1 MVLSEISAL
10 SAFPNEAILI
20 TVADTTPFNNG
31 RLGISFVDSYYNY
44 GDEKFKW
51 DNLPL
56 LPANEL
62 DDNNTL
68 TALAPPFER
77 VNMPDVFP
85 LVYTVSGFT
94 DHLHLDFQGGTNH
107 INVYPSRPYPIIT
120 YDSNSK
126 VLYISA
132 GLLPLTAFPSN
143 VKTEEFR
150 KLNVSTPLLPL
161 PSTVTMDGV
170 YKSAAV
176 FGKTVFS
183 YTKPFFNNTAPLFI
197 RLTENRF
204 PKTGFAATTTW
215 SRYSEKIKPA
225 SFLTK
230 IDVAG
235 TSFSAI
241 ADTDEYITEYNC
253 YWDRT
258 VNALS
263 YPVTNISHV
272 DTLIS
277 PDIYYS
283 NGDTGEI
290 PRLYITGNV
299 DPCVSQINFQRIS
312 SGLRYYQQLSI
323 EPKDTSP
330 ASPISAFFFPANTDV
345 NVWYE
350 TSAYH
355 VGDVGS
361 LSSRTLGTN
370 YFAISA
376 KAIPQTSSTSALS
389 AANIPIWG
397 YGADFSYNGQR
408 AFTINFIPSAGIIA
422 NDLSSVTVG
431 VKMVDNY
438 YQTSMDLPSANW
450 LVKSKFIGLNTNN
463 MDKLS
468 AVNQYWLTPGVN
480 VYSLEGKEFTTT
492 PTIKFINSLSADIVA
507 TYDLNF
513 TTTITW
519 NDVEGLRT
527 SYYQQP
533 LSFVL
538 NPDKSVV
545 FLTQSNVTSNSVDI
559 RGSVSPEYD
568 ESTIVRWSV
577 FPPESVIIRNL
588 EDSSIITPNTNIP
601 GGTLSVRI
609 ENLGVDDTTVTLFVP
624 QYGRSAS
631 TTWTPPNNIWSDV
644 TMRVLGSVN
653 DYDPVNTGSISAFF
667 VRNNSLFRV
676 PTDATIRWS
685 STLNDPDASLDFHTQ
700 TDLPIV
706 KNSTY
711 PSTNLYSLIE
721 GDFQSSTTISGP
733 KNVDFRVN
741 CSVFNSSY
749 SYDASRSFYLREYP
763 ENSNVFI
770 DISSNQNPN
779 IISSEYYTTVV
790 YENSAKVK
798 LTADIDTLN
807 IVSSSVKW
815 SVDNILYTG
824 SSVMLNISSAE
835 VCVNISAL
843 DVSPSTGGF
852 GKYNFYDSVCFY
864 ILSTLIPFEYV
875 AFPSINYLP
884 TVNSNLDNYTS
895 TYIAMSSYSACH
907 TENIYFSAL
916 SGFDEYHWSVEGQ
929 TTITTT
935 NTALVP
941 IDTTILGAT
950 NDVSVSAFNLYF
962 PNTNPPSIYNTAS
975 SDGSLYNSPLTLHP
989 FPPTTLTL
997 SLDNNLV
1004 DMRQVTDRN
1013 VNFNAAFSV
1022 VDLSA
1027 STFQLVLSSTE
1038 GIVKRGITLFDNNVN
1053 FSDSFNYGEF
1063 DMFTIEENSLYKFN
1077 VFLEGSANKTINGFD
1092 FCSEV
1097 QPITSNI
1104 LTLTAFDGPD
1114 LSIWTS
1120 HNVLTTTE
1128 NAIIYNTTFN
1138 TPLNPFTAFDFN
1150 NGNGTTT
1157 TRLGFG
1163 PFSASYSVG
1172 ETTYT
1177 LSMTG
1182 YRSNGQTVSA
1192 KWEDF
1197 FILEKG
1203 KEYDPDVNRNASIP
1217 IELPYSLA
1225 DVTISPNSWQFS
1237 ETLNTSFNRMKDNI
1251 NYLNAKC
1258 FLAQNYLPKYAI
1270 GTYGKYKGIVKWRFD
1285 ETLANLETND
1295 INTRY
1300 DDMVKFGQYILLVNN
1315 SKIEVRRD
1323 DISMT
1328 LLNTIETITDVEQIV
1343 NPTRIQILGDRIIV
1357 LDEAKNSI
1365 YVCSLDEYDYSFTLS
1380 HYWGGIGSKNS
1391 RTKLNK
1397 PTDMIVLNDTIYVV
1411 DNDSD
1416 NIKVYNKFLNWTNN
1430 IQIAD
1435 PLAIAGFDD
1444 TLFVLTTNGEIHRFE
1459 NLIET
1464 EVFQG
1469 AVGTNIAYDV
1479 EQNKIYIAS
1488 TDRINVF
1495 SENGSFIN
1503 TIQDIPKMNI
1513 RNVVIQRKELFVLS
1527 NNIIVKMFDPL
1538 NYEKITSLE
1547 TFENTNISYR
1557 IHPNEPVSSFI
1568 INDSISR
1575 LGGILSTLNNSLT
1588 SQVLKFFD
1596 NDDVF
1601 LYSTLSAAT
1610 YTGGCSDANLGI
1622 NELVSYET
1630 INREIFKLYKC
1641 IEDTKDFIDGLDNYP
1656 VLPPFWTWIYH
1667 KIDKNQRPNLNK
1679 TPLSWEEISSANPA
1693 YSGITWNSI
1702 QFSTGYENNF
1712 PVNWRWVDLSST
1724 CLNATTWS
1732 EMESGSAKDFTWEDL
1747 EDPTP
1752 YIPPQFL
1759 FDRCK

>member
-1 MVLSEISAL
+1 MVLSAISAL

-20 TVADTTPFNNG
+20 TVADTTPQLDG

-44 GDEKFKW
+44 GDEKVKW
-51 DNLPL
+51 NNYPL
-56 LPANEL
+56 LPSDEL
-62 DDNNTL
+62 DDDNSL
-68 TALAPPFER
+68 TSLSPPFER

-94 DHLHLDFQGGTNH
+94 DHLHLDFQGGTDC

-120 YDSNSK
+120 YDTNTK

-150 KLNVSTPLLPL
+150 KLNVATQLQPL
-161 PSTVTMDGV
+161 PSSLTMDGV
-170 YKSAAV
+170 YKSTAV
-176 FGKTVFS
+176 FGKTVYS
-183 YTKPFFNNTAPLFI
+183 YTKPFFNNTAALFI
-197 RLTENRF
+197 PLTEYRY
-204 PKTGFAATTTW
+204 PKTGYTATTNW
-215 SRYSEKIKPA
+215 SLYSEKINPS

-230 IDVAG
+230 INTSG
-235 TSFSAI
+235 TSFSATGDI
-241 ADTDEYITEYNC
+241 DDYTTEYNC

-263 YPVTNISHV
+263 YTSPTTVSNK

-283 NGDTGEI
+283 NIDTGSIE
-290 PRLYITGNV
+290 RLYITGNV
-299 DPCVSQINFQRIS
+299 DPCNSYINFARIS
-312 SGLRYYQQLSI
+312 SGLNYRQQLFI

-330 ASPISAFFFPANTDV
+330 TSPISAFFFPANTDV

-350 TSAYH
+350 TSSYH
-355 VGDVGS
+355 INDIGS
-361 LSSRTLGTN
+361 LSSTSFGSN

-376 KAIPQTSSTSALS
+376 KAIPQIDISLTP
-389 AANIPIWG
+389 ANIPIWG
-397 YGADFSYNGQR
+397 YGADFSYNGQK
-408 AFTINFIPSAGIIA
+408 AFTVNFIPSAGVIPT
-422 NDLSSVTVG
+422 DLSSVTVG
-431 VKMVDNY
+431 IKMVDNY

-450 LVKSKFIGLNTNN
+450 LITSQFTGNNTSNTE
-463 MDKLS
+463 KLS
-468 AVNQYWLTPGVN
+468 AVNQYWFDPGVD
-480 VYSLEGKEFTTT
+480 VYYTEGEEIITTSA
-492 PTIKFINSLSADIVA
+492 IKFINSLSADTAAV
-507 TYDLNF
+507 YNLNF
-513 TTTITW
+513 ATNIFW
-519 NDVEGLRT
+519 NDEEGLRK

-533 LSFVL
+533 LSFTL
-538 NPDKSVV
+538 NPDKAVIY
-545 FLTQSNVTSNSVDI
+545 LTQSNATGNSVDI
-559 RGSVSPEYD
+559 TGSVSPDYD
-568 ESTIVRWSV
+568 ETTLVQWSV
-577 FPPESVIIRNL
+577 SPPESVIIRNL
-588 EDSSIITPNTNIP
+588 EDSSIITPNTNIA

-609 ENLGVDDTTVTLFVP
+609 ENLGVDDTTVSLYVP
-624 QYGRSAS
+624 QYDRSAS
-631 TTWTPPNNIWSDV
+631 TTWTPPDNIWSDV
-644 TMRVLGSVN
+644 SLRVLGAVD
-653 DYDPVNTGSISAFF
+653 DYNPINTGSISAFF

-685 STLNDPDASLDFHTQ
+685 STMSDPDAALDFHTQ

-721 GDFQSSTTISGP
+721 GDFQSPTTVSGP

-790 YENSAKVK
+790 YENSAIVN
-798 LTADIDTLN
+798 LIADIDTLN
-807 IVSSSVKW
+807 IPSSSVKW
-815 SVDNILYTG
+815 EVDNTLYTG
-824 SSVMLNISSAE
+824 SSIMLDISSAE

-864 ILSTLIPFEYV
+864 ILSTLVPFEYIS
-875 AFPSINYLP
+875 FPSINYLP

-941 IDTTILGAT
+941 IDTTSLGAT

-962 PNTNPPSIYNTAS
+962 PNTNPPSVYNTAS
-975 SDGSLYNSPLTLHP
+975 SDGSLYNDPLTLHP

-1004 DMRQVTDRN
+1004 DMRQVTDRD

-1038 GIVKRGITLFDNNVN
+1038 GIVKRGITLFDNDVN

-1063 DMFTIEENSLYKFN
+1063 DVFTIEENSLYKFN
-1077 VFLEGSANKTINGFD
+1077 VFLEGSANKTVNGFD

-1128 NAIIYNTTFN
+1128 NAVIYNTTFN

-1150 NGNGTTT
+1150 DGNGTTT
-1157 TRLGFG
+1157 TQLGFG

-1177 LSMTG
+1177 VSMTG
-1182 YRSNGQTVSA
+1182 YRSDGQTVSA
-1192 KWEDF
+1192 TWEDF
-1197 FILEKG
+1197 FILEEG
-1203 KEYDPDVNRNASIP
+1203 KEYDPDVNRNTSTP

-1237 ETLNTSFNRMKDNI
+1237 ETLNTSFDRMRDNI

-1258 FLAQNYLPKYAI
+1258 FLTQNYLPKYSI
-1270 GTYGKYKGIVKWRFD
+1270 GTYGKYKGVTEWRFD
-1285 ETLANLETND
+1285 EPLANLETND
-1295 INTRY
+1295 TATRY
-1300 DDMVKFGQYILLVNN
+1300 DDMVKFGQYVLMVNN
-1315 SKIEVRRD
+1315 SKIEVRQD

-1365 YVCSLDEYDYSFTLS
+1365 YVCSLDESDYSFKLS

-1430 IQIAD
+1430 IQITD

-1444 TLFVLTTNGEIHRFE
+1444 TLFVLTTNGDVHRFE

-1464 EVFQG
+1464 EVFRG

-1495 SENGSFIN
+1495 SENGTFIN
-1503 TIQDIPKMNI
+1503 TIQDVPMIDI
-1513 RNVVIQRKELFVLS
+1513 RNVAIQEKELFVLS
-1527 NNIIVKMFDPL
+1527 NNIIIKMFDPL

-1547 TFENTNISYR
+1547 TFESSDISYR

-1568 INDSISR
+1568 INDSINR
-1575 LGGILSTLNNSLT
+1575 LGGILSTLNDSLT

-1596 NDDVF
+1596 NDDIF

-1610 YTGGCSDANLGI
+1610 YTTGCSGANLGI

-1630 INREIFKLYKC
+1630 VNREIFKLYKC
-1641 IEDTKDFIDGLDNYP
+1641 IEDTRDFIDGIDNYP
-1656 VLPPFWTWIYH
+1656 VLPPVWTWIYH
-1667 KIDKNQRPNLNK
+1667 KIDKNQRPNLNR
-1679 TPLSWEEISSANPA
+1679 TPLSWEELSSANPA

-1702 QFSTGYENNF
+1702 RFSTGYENNF

-1732 EMESGSAKDFTWEDL
+1732 EMESGSAKDYTWEEL
-1747 EDPTP
+1747 EDPIP